1 MNLTLKNKGLSK
13 GLSIIGIA
21 ALCALS
27 ILFAQTLFPTN
38 AYARSV
44 TFSIPVE
51 QIFEVTPEDL
61 VREGAFNYEMRRLS
75 SAYPFL
81 AEASGDVYSFTLT
94 GDDTRSLGPLTF
106 THAGQFRYEIKAV
119 GTAEGNY
126 IFDDTIYT
134 AVVIVTNTPDGRAL
148 LVTMRVYIENPDGS
162 GGKLEVAEIVFAKG
176 YEGEVLVEDPPPG
189 VLPDPPPTPPGQDPP
204 PPPPGAGVTR
214 PSQGPKTGDYADPIA
229 MLFAMGISAVIALFV
244 VFLIYT
250 DRKNDEDYG
259 KLDLATTA
267 KAT

>member
-1 MNLTLKNKGLSK
+1 MNLTLKNKRLSK

-38 AYARSV
+38 AYARSA

-51 QIFEVTPEDL
+51 QIFEVAPEGL
-61 VREGAFNYEMRRLS
+61 VREGAFSYEMRRLN
-75 SAYPFL
+75 SAYPFVPGIT
-81 AEASGDVYSFTLT
+81 GDVYNFTLT
-94 GDDTRSLGPLTF
+94 GNDTHSLGELTF
-106 THAGQFRYEIKAV
+106 THAGLFRYEIRAV

-126 IFDDTIYT
+126 IFDDTVYT
-134 AVVIVTNTPDGRAL
+134 AIVVVTNTPDGRG
-148 LVTMRVYIENPDGS
+148 LVATLRVYIEHPDGS
-162 GGKLEVAEIVFAKG
+162 GGKLNVAEIVFAKG
-176 YEGEVLVEDPPPG
+176 YEGEVLEEDPPPG
-189 VLPDPPPTPPGQDPP
+189 VLPEG

-214 PSQGPKTGDYADPIA
+214 PSQGPKTGDYADPLA

-259 KLDLATTA
+259 ELELATMA
-267 KAT
+267 KAS